1 MDWGS
6 QVDRVAGFKLFS
18 HHHMNGWLRA
28 PSGSSWSKSKGWIP
42 NYKQTTQTI
51 QGTTLKP
58 LAGPLAP
65 APGGVKWAK
74 LTVTTSRNASST
86 ITPIVPTLRILQLIL
101 QVGAYSDL
109 MKMFPSSFE
118 LLVMLVMTRISMVT
132 TLFFAFLPL
141 ILYSYYSIISGV
153 SHLGVSSLRGCFGVW
168 VSDSITW
175 HSFIYCISRFVHFS
189 LTGSII
195 LGPQVLKCYST

>member
-1 MDWGS
+1 MAHS
-6 QVDRVAGFKLFS
+6 PQV
-18 HHHMNGWLRA
+18 
-28 PSGSSWSKSKGWIP
+28 
-42 NYKQTTQTI
+42 
-51 QGTTLKP
+51 
-58 LAGPLAP
+58 
-65 APGGVKWAK
+65 
-74 LTVTTSRNASST
+74 
-86 ITPIVPTLRILQLIL
+86 
-101 QVGAYSDL
+101 

-168 VSDSITW
+168 VSHSITW
-175 HSFIYCISRFVHFS
+175 RSFIYCISRFVHFS

-195 LGPQVLKCYST
+195 LGPQVLKLNSDVVCQQLVCWPVTAQFRRTDQIGHHEERSWGKQFQLRVIASRDVNHVHGSYKLHREHNPLLDWTKG